1 MMQALTEYEE
11 DIRQS
16 LLWERVYDR
25 FLFELQK
32 MMETAEEVMEDD
44 YSEVAIWHS
53 LVETFKEE
61 EFGFV
66 AGSLAVLVL
75 ENARGGDVRN
85 YDTVHGGV
93 HNEHDG
99 ASSHQ

>member
-1 MMQALTEYEE
+1 MEHDESA
-11 DIRQS
+11 IQS
-16 LLWERVYDR
+16 ILWERVYDR

-32 MMETAEEVMEDD
+32 MMETAEEAMEDG

-53 LVETFKEE
+53 LVETFKQD

-85 YDTVHGGV
+85 YDTVHGRV

-99 ASSHQ
+99 ASSDQ